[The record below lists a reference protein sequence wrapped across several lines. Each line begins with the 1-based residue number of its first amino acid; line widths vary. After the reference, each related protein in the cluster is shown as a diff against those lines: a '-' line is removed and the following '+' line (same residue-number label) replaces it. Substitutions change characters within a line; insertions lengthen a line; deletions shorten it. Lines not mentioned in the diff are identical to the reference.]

1 MRSRLQDIVIIMYS
15 KHNEEKSIVAEKFIK
30 TFKNKFQTHMTV
42 ATKNISIVKLDY
54 IVNNYNKCISQNNQN
69 ETY

>member
-30 TFKNKFQTHMTV
+30 TFKNKFQTHITV
-42 ATKNISIVKLDY
+42 ATKNISIVKLEN
-54 IVNNYNKCISQNNQN
+54 IV
-69 ETY
+69 